1 MAGIYQR
8 ISDMMQYLLGAV
20 ARVFSPD
27 EHGYPSVGVQP
38 FECDPYET
46 TYPE

>member
-1 MAGIYQR
+1 MAAIYQR

-38 FECDPYET
+38 FEGDPYET